1 MKTNI
6 YASGLILSC
15 LMLLA
20 ACAPAPQLPA
30 PQPIEI
36 GCPAVTP
43 CTLSPTQPQANGHL
57 LNDADVIEAD
67 WAECAAKVDMVY
79 QHQEQHRVQT
89 QQPQAVPDQQR

>member
-1 MKTNI
+1 MKTKS
-6 YASGLILSC
+6 YASGLMLICLS
-15 LMLLA
+15 LLA
-20 ACAPAPQLPA
+20 ACGTVQPSPAPQT
-30 PQPIEI
+30 IEI

-79 QHQEQHRVQT
+79 QHQEQRRVQT